1 MTQILHNDPS
11 LEQGRAE
18 YMKMKKEK
26 KKKKKRIN
34 LKSLTKL
41 QDQSPEWV
49 IPIKICER
57 FDSYFKSSLI

>member
-1 MTQILHNDPS
+1 MQILHKDPS
-11 LEQGRAE
+11 LEQGSAE
-18 YMKMKKEK
+18 CIKMKKK
-26 KKKKKRIN
+26 KKREKIKKRIN
-34 LKSLTKL
+34 LKSLKL

>member
-1 MTQILHNDPS
+1 MQILHKDPS
-11 LEQGRAE
+11 LEQGSAE
-18 YMKMKKEK
+18 CIKMKKK
-26 KKKKKRIN
+26 KKEKIKKRIN
-34 LKSLTKL
+34 LKSLKL